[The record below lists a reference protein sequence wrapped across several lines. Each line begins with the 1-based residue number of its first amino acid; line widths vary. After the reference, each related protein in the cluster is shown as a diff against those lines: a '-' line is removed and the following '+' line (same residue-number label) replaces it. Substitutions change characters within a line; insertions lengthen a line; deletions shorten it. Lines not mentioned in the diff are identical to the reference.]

1 MEPPLKVLLVEDAAL
16 DAALMLREIAR
27 SGLSCKSLCVATEAG
42 FRAALKS
49 FTPDVILSDFSMPG
63 FDGLVA
69 LEIALQEAPDVPF
82 LFVSGTIGEE
92 RAIESL
98 KRGAADY
105 VLKTNLARLPS
116 AIKRALD
123 QASERRARRRA
134 EGELRKSIERFEAAA
149 RATNDAVRDWDLG
162 TGKVWWNEG
171 FERLFGYQQKMV
183 EPDER
188 SWTTRI
194 HPDDVER
201 VVATIDRA
209 IDSGDSFW
217 SDEYR
222 FRRADGSDAY
232 VFDRGYVLRDKA
244 GRAQRMIGAMMD
256 ITERRNAEEKIAR
269 LSRIHSV
276 LSGINS
282 AIVRIREPHEL
293 LREATRIAV
302 EHGGFALAWVGLVT
316 ADGKRLRPATWMGND
331 AECAATFKLSLLEQS
346 ALPARVLS
354 DMQTLVCQDIERD
367 PAAEFIRDAA
377 LSHGLRSLAALPLT
391 VGGRAIGVFALCAAE
406 RGFFDREEMK
416 LLSELI
422 GDISFALEYIEK
434 EEKLNYLAFHDAL
447 TGLANRTLFLDRL
460 QQQVQGAKTDDRRV
474 AVFVL
479 DVESFH
485 QINETFGR
493 SAGDDLLKA
502 MAESLIGVLRGAD
515 HAARLNADQFAL
527 AVSGMREAELAGV
540 LEDKITGAL
549 NNAFFVMGEEIR
561 IGIKTGAA
569 IYPNDGNSAESLL
582 ANAETAVK
590 KAKRTGERFL
600 FYTRE
605 LNDRIAHKLSLENRL
620 RRALAKD
627 QFALFY
633 QPKVSI
639 ANRELTGFEALLRWN
654 DPEHGLRLPHE
665 FIHALEE
672 TGLILEVGHWV
683 IDRALD
689 DQRSWR
695 EKGLTPPPVAVN
707 VSALQ
712 LRRKSFAAELKSAL
726 AGEFSEALALELTE
740 SVIMENLEANTPKL
754 RELREMGVTLA
765 IDDFGTGYSS
775 LSYITKLPID
785 VLKIDRSFISHVH
798 ADAQS
803 RSVVSTVISL
813 ADALQLEVVAE
824 GVELE
829 AQANVLQL
837 LHCGQMQG
845 YLTSPALPFEDI
857 EKLLAKGA
865 FKSRN
870 PKPLADP

>member
-1 MEPPLKVLLVEDAAL
+1 MEPQLKVLLVEDAAL
-16 DAALMLREIAR
+16 DAELMLREITRA
-27 SGLSCKSLCVATEAG
+27 GVACKSLLVATEAG
-42 FRAALKS
+42 FRAALKN
-49 FTPDVILSDFSMPG
+49 FVPDVVLSDFSMPG
-63 FDGLVA
+63 FDGVTV
-69 LEIALQEAPDVPF
+69 LEIALREAPEVPF

-105 VLKTNLARLPS
+105 VLKTNLARLPL

-134 EGELRKSIERFEAAA
+134 EAALHESIERFEAAA
-149 RATNDAVRDWDLG
+149 RATNDAVFDWDLS
-162 TGKVWWNEG
+162 TDKVWWNEG
-171 FERLFGYQQKMV
+171 FESLFGYQRNSV
-183 EPDER
+183 EPDSR
-188 SWTTRI
+188 SWTNRI

-201 VVATIDRA
+201 VVGGIHRV
-209 IDSGDSFW
+209 IDSRDSFW

-232 VFDRGYVLRDKA
+232 VFNRGYVLRDEA

-269 LSRIHSV
+269 LSRIHSM

-302 EHGGFALAWVGLVT
+302 EHGGFALAWVGTVT
-316 ADGKRLRPATWMGND
+316 ADGKRLRPSAWMGND
-331 AECAATFKLSLLEQS
+331 AGCAATFKLSLLEHS

-354 DMQTLVCQDIERD
+354 EMQTLVCQDIERD
-367 PAAEFIRDAA
+367 AAAEFIRAAA
-377 LSHGLRSLAALPLT
+377 LSHDLRSLAVLPLS
-391 VGGRAIGVFALCAAE
+391 VGGRAVGVFALCAAE

-422 GDISFALEYIEK
+422 GDISFALEYMKK

-447 TGLANRTLFLDRL
+447 TGLPNRTLFLDRL
-460 QQQVQGAKTDDRRV
+460 QQLVQGAKTNERRV

-479 DVESFH
+479 DVERFH
-485 QINETFGR
+485 QINETIGR
-493 SAGDDLLKA
+493 LAGDDLLKA
-502 MAESLIGVLRGAD
+502 MAESLLGVLRGAD

-527 AVSGMREAELAGV
+527 AVSGIREAELAGL
-540 LEDKITGAL
+540 LENRITAAL
-549 NNAFFVMGEEIR
+549 NNAFFVMGEELR
-561 IGIKTGAA
+561 IGIKTGVA
-569 IYPNDGNSAESLL
+569 IFPNDGDNAESLL
-582 ANAETAVK
+582 ANAETALK
-590 KAKRTGERFL
+590 KAKKTGERFL

-620 RRALAKD
+620 RRALARD

-654 DPEHGLRLPHE
+654 DPAHGLRLPHE
-665 FIHALEE
+665 FIHTLEE
-672 TGLILEVGHWV
+672 TGLISGVGRWV
-683 IDRALD
+683 IERALYD
-689 DQRSWR
+689 RQRWR

-712 LRRKSFAAELKSAL
+712 LRRKSFAVELKSAL
-726 AGEFSEALALELTE
+726 AGGLSEALALELTE
-740 SVIMENLEANTPKL
+740 SAIMEDLEVNTPKL

-775 LSYITKLPID
+775 LSYIAKLPID
-785 VLKIDRSFISHVH
+785 VLKIDRSFVSHVH
-798 ADAQS
+798 DDQQS
-803 RSVVSTVISL
+803 RTIVSTVISL
-813 ADALQLEVVAE
+813 ADALRLEVVAE

-845 YLTSPALPFEDI
+845 HLMSPALPFEDI